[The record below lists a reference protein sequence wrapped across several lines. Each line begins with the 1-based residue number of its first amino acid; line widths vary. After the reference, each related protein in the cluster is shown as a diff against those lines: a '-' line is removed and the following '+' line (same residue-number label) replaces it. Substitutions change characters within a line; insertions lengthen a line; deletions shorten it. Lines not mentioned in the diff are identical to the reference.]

1 MTSFPPFAG
10 FDASTHEPMPTSLGE
25 ALEREAQLYLSGREA
40 ACPRPVRTYLVA
52 DFEYRWRREEFAKYL
67 AAEGGDA
74 RTEPLW
80 PFHEIV
86 AASWLIMR
94 FRAGEPLP
102 EIEVPVVLAADGA
115 DERAIVEALFAA
127 LNTEPFAMLVT
138 WGGETKDLA
147 VLRRCAATLD
157 LLLPQQL
164 REGSPHARTRLDL
177 CRATTVQAK
186 PVHLP
191 ELAMAVGIPAKP
203 SPSRAIGRLV
213 EEGRWSCVREQ
224 VLADVLTTSALAIRH
239 LTSHGEVTCDRV
251 GTMTAIAEAAAAAIP
266 QSAFV
271 KRVFAPWAK
280 AAAVRA
286 NLKGAILAP
295 V

>member
-1 MTSFPPFAG
+1 MTSLLPFAG
-10 FDASTHEPMPTSLGE
+10 FDASGHDPGPTSLGE
-25 ALEREAQLYLSGREA
+25 ALEREARMYLSERHGS
-40 ACPRPVRTYLVA
+40 VVA
-52 DFEYRWRREEFAKYL
+52 PSRSYIVIDLEYRWRREEFAEYL
-67 AAEGGDA
+67 AAEGADA
-74 RTEPLW
+74 RAEPLW

-286 NLKGAILAP
+286 KLKGAILAP

>member
-1 MTSFPPFAG
+1 MTSIPRVAG
-10 FDASTHEPMPTSLGE
+10 FDAGTHDPMPTSLGE
-25 ALEREAQLYLSGREA
+25 ALEREARMYLSERTGSA
-40 ACPRPVRTYLVA
+40 LAPARTYIVT
-52 DFEYRWRREEFAKYL
+52 DFEYRWHREEFAKYL
-67 AAEGGDA
+67 VAEGSDT

-94 FRAGEPLP
+94 FRAGEPVPDILA
-102 EIEVPVVLAADGA
+102 PVVMAADTA
-115 DERAIVEALFAA
+115 DERAIVEALFADLVA
-127 LNTEPFAMLVT
+127 EPFATLVT

-157 LLLPQQL
+157 LLLPLQL
-164 REGSPHARTRLDL
+164 RDGSPHARNRLDL

-186 PVHLP
+186 LVHLP

-213 EEGRWSCVREQ
+213 EEGRWPCVREQ
-224 VLADVLTTSALAIRH
+224 VLADVLTTSVLAVRH
-239 LTSHGEVTCDRV
+239 LASHGEVTCDRV
-251 GTMTAIAEAAAAAIP
+251 GTMTAIAEAAAGAVP

-286 NLKGAILAP
+286 KLKGAILAP